1 MTAVANV
8 PTVTVKRRIAAP
20 AQRIFDAWLDPAS
33 LAEWMRPCSATDKRS
48 DVKVDAR
55 EGGTFEIVM
64 HVPSGAV
71 RHTGIYQT
79 IDAPRRL
86 VFTWNSPHAGQHD
99 SLVTVEFLPDGQATE
114 VIITHERLP
123 KDAVSAHTGGWTE
136 ILESLANKLTP
147 ASQATQ

>member
-55 EGGTFEIVM
+55 EGGAFEIVM
-64 HVPSGAV
+64 HVPSGPV
-71 RHTGIYQT
+71 RITGVYQT

-86 VFTWNSPHAGQHD
+86 IFTWNSPDAGQND
-99 SLVTVEFLPDGQATE
+99 SLVTVEFRPDGKATE
-114 VIITHERLP
+114 VVITHERLP
-123 KDAVSAHTGGWTE
+123 EQARSGHTAGWTR
-136 ILESLANKLTP
+136 ILESLANQFAP
-147 ASQATQ
+147 AA